1 MSPSLDAFE
10 FKTFFMIHVSCYIA
24 WFFPIVLL
32 LEPGG
37 AQGWGGGAG
46 GAGGGG
52 GGGGGGPLLLRTC
65 LIKLQAEFLQL
76 YQEEFPMHVFS

>member
-1 MSPSLDAFE
+1 MPNEPLVGRFRVQNFFYDSCFLLHSLVFSDSF
-10 FKTFFMIHVSCYIA
+10 TFRT
-24 WFFPIVLL
+24 
-32 LEPGG
+32 GG
-37 AQGWGGGAG
+37 RA
-46 GAGGGG
+46 GG